1 MNPNSK
7 ETEGLRRSS
16 RKKKGDQEPEAR
28 PFVTTRADFAENI
41 DQEIAGTYGYGGQGG
56 TVPPE
61 PEDKGQVAGVP
72 MARTFSRLKYR
83 KFRGDGRE
91 DVDEWLSEFNATAAA
106 NQEDEAIKLRL
117 FQGLLKKEALQ
128 WYQEEPDNVRRD
140 WGLLSAAFQRA
151 FREVGGEAS
160 TLGKLSKIRMEPEE
174 SVRRYGQRVRILIHK
189 LSPGI
194 ANSIQ
199 VEWYVASLPY
209 QMGFQVRQTQPQT
222 LPEAMEAA
230 QNYENSK
237 ESIRQYRKAGKT
249 SRRLRKIR
257 RNRDSSSESSGSSS
271 EDSLETRDS
280 SSEED
285 RSRRKASESKGYRK
299 EKERRI
305 VRVKDEYLS
314 EKRMIKD
321 LVNSIEEL
329 KVQMAEEK
337 KARKALPTV
346 RNNVWCTNCGKA
358 GHYNWE
364 CPHGATKRVQFE
376 DEEGSVFF
384 AEPPY
389 EEEEV
394 EMLPVYQVNP
404 AYGRGRMMQSVIRP
418 RPGMGFPSG

>member
-7 ETEGLRRSS
+7 ETEGLWRSS
-16 RKKKGDQEPEAR
+16 RKKKGDQESEAR
-28 PFVTTRADFAENI
+28 PFVTTRVDFAEDI
-41 DQEIAGTYGYGGQGG
+41 DQVIAGTPGSGRQGG

-61 PEDKGQVAGVP
+61 PEDGGQVAEVA

-83 KFRGDGRE
+83 KFKGDGWE
-91 DVDEWLSEFNATAAA
+91 DVDEWLSELDAMAAA
-106 NQEDEAIKLRL
+106 NQEDEAIKLRF

-128 WYQEEPDNVRRD
+128 WYKEESDNVKQKWD
-140 WGLLSAAFQRA
+140 LLSVSSWRA
-151 FREVGGEAS
+151 FREVGGEAR
-160 TLGKLSKIRMEPEE
+160 TLGKLSKIRMELEE
-174 SVRRYGQRVRILIHK
+174 SVRRYGQWVRSLIHK

-199 VEWYVASLPY
+199 VEWYVAGLPEW
-209 QMGFQVRQTQPQT
+209 MGLQVRQTRLQT

-237 ESIRQYRKAGKT
+237 QSILQYRKAGKT
-249 SRRLRKIR
+249 FRRLRKIR

-271 EDSLETRDS
+271 KDCLETGDS

-285 RSRRKASESKGYRK
+285 RSRQKASGSKGYRK
-299 EKERRI
+299 EKERTI
-305 VRVKDEYLS
+305 VRVKEESVS

-337 KARKALPTV
+337 KARKALPSV

-358 GHYNWE
+358 GHYNRE
-364 CPHGATKRVQFE
+364 CPHGATKRVQFV
-376 DEEGSVFF
+376 DKEGSVFF
-384 AEPPY
+384 AEPAY
-389 EEEEV
+389 EEEEM
-394 EMLPVYQVNP
+394 EMLPVYHVNP
-404 AYGRGRMMQSVIRP
+404 AYGRGRMMQPVIRP
-418 RPGMGFPSG
+418 